1 MATLQELAKLTAGQ
15 VVGNS
20 DLEITGFSEIQNGVN
35 GTITFISNPQ
45 YHKYAA
51 NTGASAIIVANEESL
66 SGSPGIIVKNSQLAF
81 AKVMEFFYTP
91 PTPRKGIHQTAII
104 SESAQIASEVSIG
117 PYSIIEADVSIGSNT
132 IIGANTIIGSGSI
145 IGESCNIHNS
155 VNIYHNCTVGN
166 TNTIFSGAVIGC
178 DGFGYVEEGGIH
190 NKIPQTGTVITGNY
204 VDIGA
209 NCTIDRGT
217 IGDTVIGAGS
227 KFDNLVHI
235 AHNVKTGK
243 GCLFAAGVS
252 IAGSV
257 ELGDFCI
264 FAGNSGAIPHVKI
277 GDGAVFAIKSVA
289 TKSLPGGKTYAGVPA
304 REIKEQHKREAV
316 MTEIASIQKRLKTIE
331 NALSKS

>member
-1 MATLQELAKLTAGQ
+1 LATLQELAKLIEGQ

-20 DLEITGFSEIQNGVN
+20 DYEITGVSEIQNGVK
-35 GTITFISNPQ
+35 GTITFLSNS
-45 YHKYAA
+45 KYRKFVE
-51 NTGASAIIVANEESL
+51 NTSASAIIAANEDAL
-66 SGSPGIIVKNSQLAF
+66 LGSPGIVVKNPQLAF
-81 AKVMEFFYTP
+81 AKVMNHFYISP
-91 PTPRKGIHQTAII
+91 SRKTEIHETAII
-104 SESAQIASEVSIG
+104 SESATIANDVSIG
-117 PYSIIEADVSIGSNT
+117 PYSIIEEGASIGKGT
-132 IIGANTIIGSGSI
+132 TIGANTIIGSGSSV
-145 IGESCNIHNS
+145 GEKCHVHNN
-155 VNIYHNCTVGN
+155 VNIYHDCTIGGN
-166 TNTIFSGAVIGC
+166 NTIQSGVVIGG
-178 DGFGYVEEGGIH
+178 DGFGYVEDGGIH
-190 NKIPQTGTVITGNY
+190 NKIPQIGTVIIGKN

-217 IGDTVIGAGS
+217 VGNTVIGEGS

-243 GCLFAAGVS
+243 GCLFTAGVS

-316 MTEIASIQKRLKTIE
+316 MTEIASIQKRLKKIE
-331 NALSKS
+331 NAIS